1 MALTNEE
8 MALALGEV
16 TRRLLSVREHY
27 ATLGPTH
34 DVRGAWLD
42 QR

>member
-8 MALALGEV
+8 RALALGYV
-16 TRRLLSVREHY
+16 MSRLLSVREHY
-27 ATLGPTH
+27 ATLEPTY
-34 DVRGAWLD
+34 DVCDPSLD